1 MDWFTAPLPLSSGDN
16 KEDTVS
22 CAGKHERRQ
31 GEEVRSLELGCVQ
44 QLQGHPCQRRPGGAH
59 LERKC
64 KPFTQEVIYQMMGV
78 YIINGL
84 SPSPKLEKKIQ
95 P

>member
-1 MDWFTAPLPLSSGDN
+1 MRANMKGD
-16 KEDTVS
+16 KEKKFAVLNWAAYSNSKATLFNT
-22 CAGKHERRQ
+22 GQ
-31 GEEVRSLELGCVQ
+31 EEYIFKGT
-44 QLQGHPCQRRPGGAH
+44 
-59 LERKC
+59 C